1 MCLAA
6 FALNADPRFPVVIAA
21 NRDEFFARPAA
32 PMAWWRASEVDVLA
46 GRDLQAGGTW
56 FGLTRTGRLA
66 LLTNVREPERQRPD
80 APSRGALV
88 LDWLTR
94 TEPAAPYAASL
105 AQGYNGFNLITAE
118 PGDGP
123 WHWISNR
130 APAPVALGPGVHGL
144 SNAALDT
151 PWPKTEGLKADLGQA
166 LAVSVNEEDLADR
179 LFAALARSEPAPDAQ
194 LPDTGVGLLR
204 ERLLSPRFVR
214 IPDPDAPGLAR
225 YGTRC
230 STVLVRHADG
240 RVFVAERSVTAD
252 GSWLPAVVHRL
263 PPQR

>member
-1 MCLAA
+1 M
-6 FALNADPRFPVVIAA
+6 
-21 NRDEFFARPAA
+21 
-32 PMAWWRASEVDVLA
+32 
-46 GRDLQAGGTW
+46 
-56 FGLTRTGRLA
+56 
-66 LLTNVREPERQRPD
+66 
-80 APSRGALV
+80 
-88 LDWLTR
+88 
-94 TEPAAPYAASL
+94 
-105 AQGYNGFNLITAE
+105 
-118 PGDGP
+118 
-123 WHWISNR
+123 
-130 APAPVALGPGVHGL
+130 
-144 SNAALDT
+144 
-151 PWPKTEGLKADLGQA
+151 GQA
-166 LAVSVNEEDLADR
+166 LAASANEEDLADR
-179 LFAALARSEPAPDAQ
+179 LFTALARSEPAPDAQ